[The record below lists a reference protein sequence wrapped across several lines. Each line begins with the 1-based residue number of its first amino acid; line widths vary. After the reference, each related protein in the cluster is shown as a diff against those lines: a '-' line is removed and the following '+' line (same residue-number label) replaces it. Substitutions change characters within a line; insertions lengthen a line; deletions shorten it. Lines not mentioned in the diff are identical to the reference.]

1 MERRLD
7 AGPLLV
13 ALGAAALLIALWVT
27 WYQPGGTAWHAF
39 EVLDL
44 LLAALALGSAAA
56 AFGLL
61 GDGGGRLVLGL
72 ALAALVVVVSQLID
86 PPPAARGA
94 DLGTGAWLALAGATV
109 MVVGAVLSQA
119 SIAVTVDVKGRD
131 ARRRVA
137 AVDRRGTTGAPTEPA
152 ERVERVAP
160 AEAPRRPDAAT
171 APAEDG
177 PGMAAREAAR
187 AADRAAPVGRAAR
200 RKAASDPQRTQS
212 MPAVP
217 PDEPAG
223 SDPSERP

>member
-13 ALGAAALLIALWVT
+13 ALGAGALLIALWIT

-44 LLAALALGSAAA
+44 LLAALAVGAAAA
-56 AFGLL
+56 AFGRVAD
-61 GDGGGRLVLGL
+61 GDGRLVLGM
-72 ALAALVVVVSQLID
+72 AVAALVVVVSQLID

-94 DLGTGAWLALAGATV
+94 NLDTGAWLALAGSAV

-137 AVDRRGTTGAPTEPA
+137 AVDRRGSAGAAAEPA
-152 ERVERVAP
+152 ADVEAPSRPAASGGAVRADDGSGVARRGSSRP
-160 AEAPRRPDAAT
+160 AE
-171 APAEDG
+171 G
-177 PGMAAREAAR
+177 S
-187 AADRAAPVGRAAR
+187 APVGRAAR
-200 RKAASDPQRTQS
+200 RKAGSDPQRTQS

-217 PDEPAG
+217 PDEAAG
-223 SDPSERP
+223 PDVPERP

>member
-13 ALGAAALLIALWVT
+13 ALGAAALLIALWIT

-44 LLAALALGSAAA
+44 LLAALALGAAAA

-61 GDGGGRLVLGL
+61 ADGDGRLLLGMTV
-72 ALAALVVVVSQLID
+72 AALVVVASQLID

-94 DLGTGAWLALAGATV
+94 GLDTGAWLALAGSAI

-137 AVDRRGTTGAPTEPA
+137 AVDRRGSAGADAEPAADVEAPSRPAAAATGSVRADEGSGVARRGAP
-152 ERVERVAP
+152 RVVE
-160 AEAPRRPDAAT
+160 
-171 APAEDG
+171 G
-177 PGMAAREAAR
+177 S
-187 AADRAAPVGRAAR
+187 APVGRAAR

-212 MPAVP
+212 MPAVA
-217 PDEPAG
+217 PDEAA
-223 SDPSERP
+223 DPDVPERP